1 MTGGPERRG
10 ISFSDNKVLY
20 FAVDEP
26 AMLALEF
33 GPLMRFVNMTQP
45 SAVTHHQSI
54 GKGDWKSFLTSAAN
68 GPNAKPNVVV
78 RTCVL
83 SYKFG
88 TVVAIVVDVLDYLD
102 ERDSEVMLG
111 TFPRDGFVNVT
122 GTGSSDQLIPEF
134 L

>member
-1 MTGGPERRG
+1 MTGGLERRE

-20 FAVDEP
+20 FAVDGP

-33 GPLMRFVNMTQP
+33 GPFMRCVNLTQP

-54 GKGDWKSFLTSAAN
+54 GKGDWKSFLKSAAN
-68 GPNAKPNVVV
+68 GPNPKPNLVV
-78 RTCVL
+78 RTRVL

-88 TVVAIVVDVLDYLD
+88 TVVAIVVVVLDYLD

-111 TFPRDGFVNVT
+111 RFPRDGFVDVM